1 MPRFYFHLT
10 SMDRHISDDHGKE
23 LGTLNDAYSHALKLI
38 DKILLYVGPDNVRA
52 WKVVITSDKHEIIVP
67 FPVSYSGFSLRREPS
82 NSTTGGPV
90 SARDIVLAGGRLR
103 SESHPPRGDFFE
115 RSDRWTED
123 MEHGEGNLLT

>member
-52 WKVVITSDKHEIIVP
+52 WKVVIISDKHEIIVP
-67 FPVSYSGFSLRREPS
+67 FPVSYSGFSSAIRPAA
-82 NSTTGGPV
+82 GGPV

-103 SESHPPRGDFFE
+103 SESHPPRDSCE
-115 RSDRWTED
+115 RD
-123 MEHGEGNLLT
+123 